1 MTEQFSEEK
10 DESLDQELPSQ
21 VSEEEAPQEVLLD
34 PLAECTEA
42 LSAEKDQRLRLAAE
56 FANYR
61 RRIENQ
67 RVEWPA
73 RARATVI
80 KPLLPILDDLERSL
94 DVAGQIESEDAAFLS
109 LQSGVRLVYKNF
121 VAEMEKFGLERI
133 QAIGAPFDENLH
145 EAVGQAPAAE
155 GLESGTVLHES
166 QAGYSLK
173 DRVLRH
179 AQVIV
184 AFAPEPA
191 PTVEADINE

>member
-1 MTEQFSEEK
+1 MAEQFSEEK
-10 DESLDQELPSQ
+10 DESLDQEAPSQ
-21 VSEEEAPQEVLLD
+21 VSEDEAPQEELPD
-34 PLAECTEA
+34 ALAECTEA

-61 RRIENQ
+61 RRMENQ

-80 KPLLPILDDLERSL
+80 RPLLPILDDLERSL
-94 DVAGQIESEDAAFLS
+94 DVAGQTESEDAAFLS
-109 LQSGVRLVYKNF
+109 LRSGVNLVYKNF
-121 VAEMEKFGLERI
+121 IAELEKFGLERI
-133 QAIGAPFDENLH
+133 QALGMPFDENLH

-155 GLESGTVLHES
+155 GSESGSVLHES
-166 QAGYSLK
+166 QAGYRLG

-184 AFAPEPA
+184 AFTPEPSA
-191 PTVEADINE
+191 TVEADIQ

>member
-10 DESLDQELPSQ
+10 EESLDQEAPSE
-21 VSEEEAPQEVLLD
+21 VSEEQAPQEELPDALT
-34 PLAECTEA
+34 ECTEA

-61 RRIENQ
+61 RRMENQ
-67 RVEWPA
+67 RIEWPA
-73 RARATVI
+73 RARVTVI

-94 DVAGQIESEDAAFLS
+94 EAAGQIESEDAAFLS
-109 LQSGVRLVYKNF
+109 LHSGVRLVYKNF
-121 VAEMEKFGLERI
+121 VAELEKFGLERI
-133 QAIGAPFDENLH
+133 QTIGIPFDENLH

-155 GLESGTVLHES
+155 GAESGTVLHES
-166 QAGYSLK
+166 QAGYRLK

-184 AFAPEPA
+184 ALVPEPSA
-191 PTVEADINE
+191 TAEADVQ

>member
-10 DESLDQELPSQ
+10 DESLDQESVPEVSQ
-21 VSEEEAPQEVLLD
+21 EEAPQEELSD
-34 PLAECTEA
+34 PLAECSEA

-80 KPLLPILDDLERSL
+80 RPLLPILDDLERSL

-109 LQSGVRLVYKNF
+109 LQSGVSLVYKNF
-121 VAEMEKFGLERI
+121 VAELEKFGLERI
-133 QAIGAPFDENLH
+133 QAIGVPFDENLH

-155 GLESGTVLHES
+155 GSESGTVLHES
-166 QAGYSLK
+166 LAGYRLK

-184 AFAPEPA
+184 ALTPEPA
-191 PTVEADINE
+191 PTVDADLQ

>member
-10 DESLDQELPSQ
+10 DESLDREAPSQ
-21 VSEEEAPQEVLLD
+21 VSEEEAPQEEPSD

-73 RARATVI
+73 RAQVTVI

-109 LQSGVRLVYKNF
+109 LQSGVSLVYKNF
-121 VAEMEKFGLERI
+121 VAELEKFGLERI

-155 GLESGTVLHES
+155 GSENGTVLHES
-166 QAGYSLK
+166 QAGYRLK

-184 AFAPEPA
+184 AFTPEPA
-191 PTVEADINE
+191 PTVEADV

>member
-10 DESLDQELPSQ
+10 DESLDQESPSQ
-21 VSEEEAPQEVLLD
+21 VSEEEVTQEELAD

-67 RVEWPA
+67 RVEWPV

-94 DVAGQIESEDAAFLS
+94 DAAGQIESDDTAFLS
-109 LQSGVRLVYKNF
+109 LQSGVSLVYKNF
-121 VAEMEKFGLERI
+121 VAELGKLGLERI
-133 QAIGAPFDENLH
+133 EAIGAQFDENLH
-145 EAVGQAPAAE
+145 EAVGQAPVAE
-155 GLESGTVLHES
+155 GSESGTVLHES
-166 QAGYSLK
+166 QAGYCLK

>member
-1 MTEQFSEEK
+1 M
-10 DESLDQELPSQ
+10 
-21 VSEEEAPQEVLLD
+21 SEEEAPQEEPSD

-61 RRIENQ
+61 RRIDNQ
-67 RVEWPA
+67 RVEWPV

-94 DVAGQIESEDAAFLS
+94 DVAGQIETEDAAFLS
-109 LQSGVRLVYKNF
+109 LQSGVSLVYKNF
-121 VAEMEKFGLERI
+121 VAELEKFGLKRI
-133 QAIGAPFDENLH
+133 EAIGAPFDENLH
-145 EAVGQAPAAE
+145 EAVGQAPAVE
-155 GLESGTVLHES
+155 GSASGTVLHES
-166 QAGYSLK
+166 QTGYRLK

-184 AFAPEPA
+184 AFTPEPA
-191 PTVEADINE
+191 PTVEADK

>member
-1 MTEQFSEEK
+1 MTEQYSEEK
-10 DESLDQELPSQ
+10 DESLDQESPSQ
-21 VSEEEAPQEVLLD
+21 VSEEEAPQEELAD

-61 RRIENQ
+61 RRMENQ

-94 DVAGQIESEDAAFLS
+94 DAAAQIESEDAAFLS
-109 LQSGVRLVYKNF
+109 LQSGVSLVYKNF
-121 VAEMEKFGLERI
+121 VAELEKFGLERI
-133 QAIGAPFDENLH
+133 EATGAPFDEHLH
-145 EAVGQAPAAE
+145 EAVGQAPADE
-155 GLESGTVLHES
+155 GSASGTVLHES
-166 QAGYSLK
+166 LAGYRLK

-184 AFAPEPA
+184 AFTPEPA
-191 PTVEADINE
+191 PSVEADAQ

>member
-1 MTEQFSEEK
+1 MTEQLSEEK
-10 DESLDQELPSQ
+10 DESLDQEVASQ
-21 VSEEEAPQEVLLD
+21 VSEEEAPQEELSD

-67 RVEWPA
+67 RIEWPV

-94 DVAGQIESEDAAFLS
+94 DVAAQIESEDAAFLS
-109 LQSGVRLVYKNF
+109 LQSGVSLVYKNF
-121 VAEMEKFGLERI
+121 VAELEKFGLERI
-133 QAIGAPFDENLH
+133 EASGAPFDENLH
-145 EAVGQAPAAE
+145 EAVGQAPATE
-155 GLESGTVLHES
+155 GSENGTVLHES
-166 QAGYSLK
+166 QTGYRIK

-184 AFAPEPA
+184 AFTPEPV
-191 PTVEADINE
+191 PTVEADK

>member
-10 DESLDQELPSQ
+10 DESLDQDAPSQ
-21 VSEEEAPQEVLLD
+21 VSEEEVSQEELPD
-34 PLAECTEA
+34 PLAECAEA

-73 RARATVI
+73 RARTTVI

-94 DVAGQIESEDAAFLS
+94 DVAGQIESEDVAFLS
-109 LQSGVRLVYKNF
+109 LQSGVSLVYKNF
-121 VAEMEKFGLERI
+121 VAELDKFGLKRI
-133 QAIGAPFDENLH
+133 QAVGAPFDENLH

-155 GLESGTVLHES
+155 GSESGTVLHES
-166 QAGYSLK
+166 QAGYCLK
-173 DRVLRH
+173 DRVIRH

-184 AFAPEPA
+184 AFEAEPA
-191 PTVEADINE
+191 PTVEADIQ